1 MWLCKFRDW
10 GVFYGMFAVTNY
22 MSFGKGKRERCFV
35 IYYTGKYFVKD
46 QGCRFYRGQRLVCF
60 MGPYYCELVL
70 ICKIFVL
77 FNSPEYRA

>member
-1 MWLCKFRDW
+1 M
-10 GVFYGMFAVTNY
+10 TNY